1 MKIIIF
7 IILTFISSNL
17 SAQNIETYYFD
28 VAQELGHCY
37 ERLTAIEGDSGYYYP
52 LCSDSVVRVFWN
64 QIIIVFI
71 MRMQVGVAPV
81 VVI

>member
-52 LCSDSVVRVFWN
+52 LCSDSVVRVFFLEPNYYCIYNENAGWCG
-64 QIIIVFI
+64 
-71 MRMQVGVAPV
+71 R
-81 VVI
+81 

>member
-7 IILTFISSNL
+7 IILSFISSNL

-52 LCSDSVVRVFWN
+52 LCSDSVVRVF
-64 QIIIVFI
+64 F
-71 MRMQVGVAPV
+71 GTKLLLCL
-81 VVI
+81 